1 MQFHLPF
8 SIPAFS
14 EKINYSD
21 KMLLMGSCFAEN
33 IGDTLNR
40 YKFDVTINP
49 HGVLYNPSS
58 IAVALRSYVENK
70 KLQEADLFYANE
82 TWSSKDHHS
91 RFSNTNQQ
99 TCLTEINDAIS
110 GGHQQ
115 IKNAEWLFITFG
127 SSFIYKRNG
136 QLVGNCHKLPQKEF
150 VKSMLTS
157 AEIIEDYRSLI
168 QELKK
173 INKNLKIV
181 FTVSPVRYVRDGLVE
196 NNHSKARL
204 IEAVHHLVEEYAN
217 VFYFPAY
224 ELVMDD
230 LRDYRFYKSD
240 LLHPNEQAIEYVFEK
255 LMTATFSEATKL
267 LFGKLKDIITAKH
280 HRPFHPE
287 TEAFVKFK
295 NTYLI
300 RCNELQQ
307 EFPLLNLKDELDYF
321 G

>member
-1 MQFHLPF
+1 
-8 SIPAFS
+8 
-14 EKINYSD
+14 
-21 KMLLMGSCFAEN
+21 MGSCFAEN

-82 TWSSKDHHS
+82 TWNSKDHHS

-240 LLHPNEQAIEYVFEK
+240 LLHPNEQAIEYVFEE

>member
-115 IKNAEWLFITFG
+115 IKNVEWLFITFG

>member
-1 MQFHLPF
+1 
-8 SIPAFS
+8 
-14 EKINYSD
+14 
-21 KMLLMGSCFAEN
+21 MGSCFAEN

>member
-14 EKINYSD
+14 KKINYSD
-21 KMLLMGSCFAEN
+21 KMLFMGSCFAEN

-40 YKFDVTINP
+40 YKFDVSINP

-58 IAVALRSYVENK
+58 IAVALRSYIENK
-70 KLQEADLFYANE
+70 KLLESDLFYANE
-82 TWSSKDHHS
+82 IWNSKDHHS
-91 RFSNTNQQ
+91 RFSNADQQ
-99 TCLTEINDAIS
+99 ACLAEINVAIS
-110 GGHQQ
+110 GAHQR

-127 SSFIYKRNG
+127 SSFVYKRNS

-150 VKSMLTS
+150 IKSMLTS
-157 AEIIEDYRSLI
+157 AEIIEDYIKLVP
-168 QELKK
+168 ELKK
-173 INKNLKIV
+173 INENLKII
-181 FTVSPVRYVRDGLVE
+181 FTVSPVRYVRDGVIE
-196 NNHSKARL
+196 NNLSKARL
-204 IEAVHHLVEEYAN
+204 VEAVHHLVEEYSN

-224 ELVMDD
+224 ELIMDD

-255 LMTATFSEATKL
+255 LMTVSFSEETKL

-280 HRPFHPE
+280 HRPFNSE
-287 TEAFVKFK
+287 TEAFLKFK

-300 RCNELQQ
+300 RSNELQK
-307 EFPLLNLKDELDYF
+307 EFPFLNLKEELDYF

>member
-82 TWSSKDHHS
+82 TWNSKDHHS

-110 GGHQQ
+110 GGHQR